1 MKNYI
6 GNILEKVKKP
16 EEKSVII
23 CNLVGCNERLESE
36 LFTRIKKELTEIY
49 ECYKEKL
56 DSCSNKCLG
65 DIQLCSCLDKKGYII
80 ANIFCLDVKFA
91 EVSVNY
97 KLLFNALKQL
107 LSMENTVL
115 RIPDRFDGMTEYL
128 LDNDELLVN
137 SDNVEVWCERR
148 MTVLHNDILSEEEY
162 LFLVTN
168 KHYSLKNED
177 RLNEMRD
184 ILELESLDDLWD
196 YRLDEIDE
204 VKEMEHQVVLVKT
217 KTVYDNSK
225 PMTEYRWFEVPCETP
240 EEVDEMLKKIV

>member
-1 MKNYI
+1 MKNNI
-6 GNILEKVKKP
+6 GNILEKVKNP

-23 CNLVGCNERLESE
+23 CNLVGMNERLESE
-36 LFTRIKKELTEIY
+36 LFGQIKKELPEVY
-49 ECYKEKL
+49 ENYKEKL
-56 DSCSNKCLG
+56 ESCEG
-65 DIQLCSCLDKKGYII
+65 DCMGDFQLCSCLNERGYIV
-80 ANIFCLDVKFA
+80 ANIFCLDIKFA

-97 KLLFNALKQL
+97 KLLFNALRHL

-128 LDNDELLVN
+128 LDNDELVVN

-148 MTVLHNDILSEEEY
+148 ITVLHNDILSEEEY
-162 LFLVTN
+162 LFLVTD

-217 KTVYDNSK
+217 TTFDDNSNFV
-225 PMTEYRWFEVPCETP
+225 TEYRWCQAPYETP
-240 EEVDEMLKKIV
+240 EEVAEKLAKM